1 MSLKIKTLA
10 ETIEPDK
17 PKMMVYAFAGAGKT
31 TLCSTLPGKVLIIS
45 AESGLL
51 SLQGKMEADVL
62 EVSSIDDL
70 RDAYGLLKTG
80 DHQYD
85 WVCLDS
91 FSEIAEVMLAH
102 EKSQTKDARQAYGKV
117 IEQGVALARAFRDLK
132 GLGVYFTCKAERQK
146 DEATGRIQ
154 VTISMPGARLAQSIP
169 YLFDEVFCLITETDK
184 ETGKTQRW
192 LQTCSDAR
200 ADCKDRSGRL
210 DAYEPADLGHVV
222 SKIAGGGQ

>member
-1 MSLKIKTLA
+1 MTLKIRTLA

-17 PKMMVYAFAGAGKT
+17 PKVLVYSFAGAGKT

-70 RDAYGLLKTG
+70 RDAYGFLKAG
-80 DHQYD
+80 DHSYD

-91 FSEIAEVMLAH
+91 FSEIAEVMLAY

-132 GLGVYFTCKAERQK
+132 GVGVYFTCKAERQK

-184 ETGKTQRW
+184 ETGETARW

-210 DAYEPADLGHVV
+210 DAYEPADLGAVV
-222 SKIAGGGQ
+222 AKIAGGAQ

>member
-10 ETIEPDK
+10 ETIQPDK
-17 PKMMVYAFAGAGKT
+17 PKVLVYSFAGAGKT
-31 TLCSTLPGKVLIIS
+31 TLCSTLPGKCLIIS

-80 DHQYD
+80 DHKYD

-132 GLGVYFTCKAERQK
+132 GVGVYFTCKAERQK

-154 VTISMPGARLAQSIP
+154 VAISMPGARLAQSIP

-184 ETGKTQRW
+184 ETGETQRW

-222 SKIAGGGQ
+222 SKIAGGAQ

>member
-1 MSLKIKTLA
+1 MTLKIKTLA

-17 PKMMVYAFAGAGKT
+17 PKVLVCGFAGAGKT

-70 RDAYGLLKTG
+70 RDAYGFLKAG
-80 DHQYD
+80 DHSYD
-85 WVCLDS
+85 WVALDS

-132 GLGVYFTCKAERQK
+132 GVGVYFTCKAERIK

-154 VTISMPGARLAQSIP
+154 MAISMPGARLAQSIP
-169 YLFDEVFCLITETDK
+169 YLFDEVFCLITDTDK
-184 ETGKTQRW
+184 ETGETQRW

-210 DAYEPADLGHVV
+210 DAYEPADLGAVV
-222 SKIAGGGQ
+222 SKIAGGSQ